1 MCGQQAPAGLAG
13 RMEPGPAGGVRRTI
27 ELDDVLE
34 VARAVAH
41 SDEVRRTAAGFVGYG
56 ATKPG
61 DRVLIGV
68 DTQTDPDIT
77 DAIAGALREMG
88 ASVDVVITQTEP
100 DREFGDLDEMRV
112 AMRREPWVNNP
123 RRWEGTPWIE
133 DLAKTRGYDLLIHGK
148 GGAIPKVSHRYEG
161 FPWVVKDHFDRGAN
175 LFPRPL
181 HKLINE
187 KTWSRITG
195 NTGGRLVLT
204 DPEGT
209 SVTLTI
215 LEKPL
220 TDTGRHDYGM
230 TPKWGHL
237 MAHPPTPIEREDDS
251 TGVIAGTLNHFS
263 RPFPRIEVDLQ
274 NARMTGIRGGG
285 AYGAEWRR
293 LEEESKNTQYPCFPA
308 PGLFWLWELAIGTN
322 PKIVRPSNIRQLSS
336 GGFEWERRRAGIIH
350 CGVGTRWRSS
360 EEVWAG
366 ERGLLYGHLHVHL
379 MTPTLTVETP
389 SGDVPVIK
397 SGRLAAYDDPDVR
410 DLAATYGDPD
420 QLLSDDWIPEIPGIT
435 VAGSYKEY
443 AADPAR
449 WVYGQRD

>member
-1 MCGQQAPAGLAG
+1 MCGQSSTELGG
-13 RMEPGPAGGVRRTI
+13 RIEHGPAGGVRHLMD
-27 ELDDVLE
+27 LDDVLE
-34 VARAVAH
+34 VARAIAR

-77 DAIAGALREMG
+77 AAISTALREMG
-88 ASVDVVITQTEP
+88 ASVDVVVTQAEP
-100 DREFGDLDEMRV
+100 DREFADLDEMRV
-112 AMRREPWVNNP
+112 AMRREPWVNDP
-123 RRWEGTPWIE
+123 RRWEGTPWVE

-161 FPWVVKDHFDRGAN
+161 FPWVVKDHFERGAN
-175 LFPRPL
+175 LFPREL

-187 KTWSRITG
+187 KTWSRITA
-195 NTGGRLVLT
+195 NPGGRIVLT

-209 SVTLTI
+209 RITLTI

-220 TDTGRHDYGM
+220 NDTGRHDYGM

-237 MAHPPTPIEREDDS
+237 MAHPPTPIEPEDDS

-263 RPFPRIEVDLQ
+263 RPFPRIEVDIQ
-274 NARMTGIRGGG
+274 NDRMTGIRGGG

-293 LEEESKNTQYPCFPA
+293 LEDETKDTQYPCFPA

-322 PKIVRPSNIRQLSS
+322 PKIVRPANIDKLSS

-350 CGVGTRWRSS
+350 CGIGTRWRSS

-379 MTPTLTVETP
+379 MAPTLVVETKA
-389 SGDVPVIK
+389 GEVKVIER
-397 SGRLAAYDDPDVR
+397 GRLSAYDDPEVR
-410 DLAATYGDPD
+410 DLAARFGDPD
-420 QLLSDDWIPEIPGIT
+420 QLLSDDWIPQIPGIT
-435 VAGSYKEY
+435 VAGSYEEY
-443 AADPAR
+443 AKDPAR
-449 WVYGQRD
+449 WVYGLRA